1 MTLVPQ
7 DLVWVDGKSS
17 SWRNPEEIEELKG
30 LVAVPN
36 STGSVPLSRLRQ
48 GAFAFRSVSAVC
60 LPDHR
65 DAGHEDRW
73 PPTLAVHFIDSG
85 LETLLAHSMGA
96 DMPSGDYLKVDYP
109 VVIARGFE
117 GEDALVTVKLV
128 PESGYTGRGRR
139 KPEGAAVQLT
149 PVFERSVD
157 MEERSIPQRIKE
169 TRRISIEFMM
179 DGDDAAV
186 DVAS

>member
-30 LVAVPN
+30 LVSVQR
-36 STGSVPLSRLRQ
+36 STASVLSTRLSQGSFS
-48 GAFAFRSVSAVC
+48 FRSVSAVC

-73 PPTLAVHFIDSG
+73 PPTLAVHFLDSG

-96 DMPSGDYLKVDYP
+96 DMPSGDYLKVEYP

-128 PESGYTGRGRR
+128 QESGYIGRGRR
-139 KPEGAAVQLT
+139 KPEGTAVQLT
-149 PVFERSVD
+149 PVFERSVGRED
-157 MEERSIPQRIKE
+157 GGNPHRNTER
-169 TRRISIEFMM
+169 RRISIEFMM
-179 DGDDAAV
+179 DGE
-186 DVAS
+186 